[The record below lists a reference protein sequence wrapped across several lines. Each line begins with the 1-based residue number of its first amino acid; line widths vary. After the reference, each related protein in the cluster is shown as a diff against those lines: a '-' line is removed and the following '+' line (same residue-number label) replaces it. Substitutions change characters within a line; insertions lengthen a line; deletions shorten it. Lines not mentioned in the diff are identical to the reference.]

1 MLSTAI
7 IIERTSIR
15 LGGAERSVSEL
26 AQELKAQGVDAQIL
40 AAAGKPGENVSILCS
55 EQDNHRTSLKTFEA
69 AIEHHLSQNHYDII
83 HSTLPLG
90 CADIYQPRGGSFKE
104 AMLQNAASY
113 SNPWVRLW
121 KQKSHFL
128 NFRRTAFLQAES
140 RLCADHQQTII
151 AALSDYVK
159 QQFVRHYH
167 LPERRIAVIANGIN
181 PNRPADPQ
189 KSQAFRRGILDQV
202 PAAIRDKAILLF
214 FAATNFRLKGLR
226 EAIIALSK
234 AIDHTPQCPAV
245 IVAAGSNKI
254 SSYQRL
260 AGQYRVSGRIVFCG
274 PQQETA
280 TAMTACDAAIL
291 PSWYD
296 PCSRFILE
304 ALATGKPVIT
314 TALNGASEQYEAGRH
329 GFIIQSPSDIDA
341 MTKSIADLANPD
353 TIHRLTDN
361 IVADGLKERVSI
373 TRHVRQ
379 LLDLYGII
387 IDRKKGRHGS

>member
-26 AQELKAQGVDAQIL
+26 AQELKTQGVEAHIL
-40 AAAGKPGENVSILCS
+40 AAAGKPSENVTILCS
-55 EQDNHRTSLKTFEA
+55 QQDTHRTSLKTFEA
-69 AIEHHLSQNHYDII
+69 AIERHVSQHHYDMI

-121 KQKSHFL
+121 KEKSHFL
-128 NFRRTAFLQAES
+128 NFRRTAFLRAEA
-140 RLCADHQQTII
+140 RLCADNQQTIV

-159 QQFVRHYH
+159 QQFLRHYH
-167 LPERRIAVIANGIN
+167 LLESRIAVVANGIN
-181 PNRPADPQ
+181 PNRHADPQ
-189 KSQAFRRGILDQV
+189 KSQAFRRGILDKI
-202 PAAIRDKAILLF
+202 PNEIRDKAILLF

-234 AIDHTPQCPAV
+234 AIELCPQCPAI

-254 SSYQRL
+254 SAYQRL
-260 AGQYRVSGRIVFCG
+260 AGQYRVGDRIIFCG
-274 PQQETA
+274 PQQETV
-280 TAMTACDAAIL
+280 TAMAACDAAIL

-296 PCSRFILE
+296 PCSR
-304 ALATGKPVIT
+304 
-314 TALNGASEQYEAGRH
+314 
-329 GFIIQSPSDIDA
+329 
-341 MTKSIADLANPD
+341 
-353 TIHRLTDN
+353 
-361 IVADGLKERVSI
+361 
-373 TRHVRQ
+373 
-379 LLDLYGII
+379 
-387 IDRKKGRHGS
+387 